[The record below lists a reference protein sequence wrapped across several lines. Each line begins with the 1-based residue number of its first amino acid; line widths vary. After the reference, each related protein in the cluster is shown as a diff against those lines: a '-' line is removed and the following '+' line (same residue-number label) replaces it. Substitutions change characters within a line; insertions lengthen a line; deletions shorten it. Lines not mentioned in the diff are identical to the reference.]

1 MSGKYLGVERPEEPP
16 HRCALPPIH
25 SLATWGVWRCEC
37 GKAYRAEPYDPG
49 HDTQPGDERY
59 VRWARYPVRDA

>member
-1 MSGKYLGVERPEEPP
+1 MSGEYLGVERPYASQ
-16 HRCALPPIH
+16 HRCECPTPPP
-25 SLATWGVWRCEC
+25 SNWTVWRCEC

-59 VRWARYPVRDA
+59 VRWAR